1 MRPTNMKG
9 ALLKDLGAPVQT
21 LKRLRSDLE
30 NASSDS
36 QVGSTHDKICNHMW
50 IILET
55 PMTSY
60 DL

>member
-1 MRPTNMKG
+1 MKG